1 MLMKISTL
9 KKSFAALA
17 IAASP
22 LAATSVAAQ
31 TTTTT
36 LHIYDEV
43 TFYDQYLV
51 TNLPDEAKDLDDGIL
66 RHTTSMYAVRLTDEQ
81 LAQIGTTINIKAR
94 VYACCDNYDRVGN
107 MNIALVPKGS
117 ASYNYD
123 DVQRI
128 EIGRFITPF
137 MNMNRSPKSVSYR
150 YSMDYL
156 SYILR
161 DRRLRDKY
169 DLWLEYEIYG
179 VPYAAQEQISGC
191 SGRVDTFQ
199 GSLDITTSTPA
210 AGEVTDN
217 VLVPIAMKHPEYR
230 GNDLNNYTENA
241 TDTIGKTTKTYTF
254 EVPEDVQDAQLVIVT
269 SNHGAGGYLDSD
281 GVPHYGEEYC
291 RRMHFIYYDGDLA
304 LTYRPGR
311 TSCERWRIYNTQSN
325 GIYGATSKTDEEWQS
340 FSNWCPGD
348 VIDNRII
355 HLGAVKAGTHKVR
368 ITVPDA
374 EFNGNAEGQHD
385 GNFPVSIFFQ
395 GLTDGNLSTA
405 ISQASIQTVPGKVKF
420 ECRNG
425 QLSFSSDVAISSVEL
440 YSGDGRLLR
449 RSYGNSPV
457 SLSAY
462 GKGLYVASV
471 ELADGMVV
479 TRKITF

>member
-1 MLMKISTL
+1 
-9 KKSFAALA
+9 
-17 IAASP
+17 
-22 LAATSVAAQ
+22 
-31 TTTTT
+31 
-36 LHIYDEV
+36 
-43 TFYDQYLV
+43 
-51 TNLPDEAKDLDDGIL
+51 
-66 RHTTSMYAVRLTDEQ
+66 
-81 LAQIGTTINIKAR
+81 
-94 VYACCDNYDRVGN
+94 
-107 MNIALVPKGS
+107 
-117 ASYNYD
+117 
-123 DVQRI
+123 
-128 EIGRFITPF
+128 
-137 MNMNRSPKSVSYR
+137 
-150 YSMDYL
+150 
-156 SYILR
+156 
-161 DRRLRDKY
+161 
-169 DLWLEYEIYG
+169 
-179 VPYAAQEQISGC
+179 
-191 SGRVDTFQ
+191 
-199 GSLDITTSTPA
+199 
-210 AGEVTDN
+210 
-217 VLVPIAMKHPEYR
+217 MKHPEYR
-230 GNDLNNYTENA
+230 GNDLNNYNENA

-425 QLSFSSDVAISSVEL
+425 QLSFSSDVAINSVEL